1 MPPSQPPISD
11 RLLAAITRYFPTH
24 APADIMQVLNL
35 YGVESYELEHE
46 RVKLAIL
53 KLSEGDPDKLQ
64 YYLDSAKRDYRDV
77 LYWAE
82 YYPPTA
88 ASTLNS

>member
-1 MPPSQPPISD
+1 MPPAPPSD
-11 RLLAAITRYFPTH
+11 KLQAAIARYFPAH
-24 APADIMQVLNL
+24 SPAEIMQVLNR

-64 YYLDSAKRDYRDV
+64 YYLDCAKRDYRDV

-82 YYPPTA
+82 YYPPA